1 MIAVS
6 RRSRRA
12 THPHYYGRLGALLND
27 MIMPRIAV
35 CQYLASLSFNQL
47 RIYCCGCVIKD
58 PEYSV
63 PVMMA
68 LVWLII
74 ITALIQPFLIDFV

>member
-1 MIAVS
+1 
-6 RRSRRA
+6 
-12 THPHYYGRLGALLND
+12 

-68 LVWLII
+68 LVWLI
-74 ITALIQPFLIDFV
+74 TALIQSLIDFVGTWKQKKPVVKYINNSDEAIM